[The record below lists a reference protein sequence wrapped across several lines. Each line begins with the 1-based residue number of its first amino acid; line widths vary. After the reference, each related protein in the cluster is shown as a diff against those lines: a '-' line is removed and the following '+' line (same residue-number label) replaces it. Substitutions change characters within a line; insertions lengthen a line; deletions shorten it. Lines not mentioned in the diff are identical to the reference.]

1 MGVNMS
7 QLLPGVSIFL
17 LLFLPLYIPIA
28 VTVVN
33 AIGNWRANRT
43 VIGQTIDLRLQRPVL
58 DKAAE

>member
-7 QLLPGVSIFL
+7 QLLPGVSILL
-17 LLFLPLYIPIA
+17 LLFLPLYTLIA

-58 DKAAE
+58 DKAA